1 MQCLYYLFS
10 HPNDSFPF
18 QRNDKREYSSCW
30 KNEKMQ
36 EGESCGYIYDV
47 INVWLGRIVYSVVLL
62 FHILPIYFCTVENL
76 IHQQQFSTKYKSN
89 FLKMI

>member
-47 INVWLGRIVYSVVLL
+47 INV
-62 FHILPIYFCTVENL
+62 
-76 IHQQQFSTKYKSN
+76 
-89 FLKMI
+89 